1 MDNDNLTQLNDI
13 KNFFLNS
20 TVDISLTSFIL
31 SIIISVILA
40 YIIKFTYLKNSQTL
54 SNKLYFSDQFI
65 PLAAVTC
72 LVITVIKF
80 SLALSLGLVGALS
93 IVRFRAAIKEPEE
106 IAYLF
111 LCIAIGLGLGA
122 NYTLITVTGFA
133 IILAL
138 TIVVNLFS
146 KKSLDN
152 EEMFCTISLNKE
164 FVLEEL
170 LSVLKKHSNYLFL
183 RDFDINNE
191 FSQVGLI
198 INFKNSNSIM
208 SLSEELNRIYP
219 GVNIKFLNKQALS

>member
-1 MDNDNLTQLNDI
+1 MKQV
-13 KNFFLNS
+13 FLNYQNIEINLLVFVGNLLIAFLLS
-20 TVDISLTSFIL
+20 HIL
-31 SIIISVILA
+31 SLVYVKYS
-40 YIIKFTYLKNSQTL
+40 NSL
-54 SNKLYFSDQFI
+54 SNKKIFSNNFYLI
-65 PLAAVTC
+65 TLTTT
-72 LVITVIKF
+72 LIITVVKS

-122 NYTLITVTGFA
+122 NYTLVTVTGFF

-138 TIVVNLFS
+138 TIVINLFS
-146 KKSLDN
+146 KKSFDN
-152 EEMFCTISLNKE
+152 EEMFCTISLNKK

-183 RDFDINNE
+183 RDFDITSE

-198 INFKNSNSIM
+198 INFKNSNNIL
-208 SLSEELNRIYP
+208 SLTEELNHTYP

>member
-1 MDNDNLTQLNDI
+1 MKQV
-13 KNFFLNS
+13 FLNYQNIEIDLLVFAS
-20 TVDISLTSFIL
+20 NLLIAFLLSYIL
-31 SIIISVILA
+31 SLVYVKYS
-40 YIIKFTYLKNSQTL
+40 NSL
-54 SNKLYFSDQFI
+54 SNKNILSNNFYLI
-65 PLAAVTC
+65 ALTTT
-72 LVITVIKF
+72 LIITVVKS

-122 NYTLITVTGFA
+122 NYTLVTVTGFA

-138 TIVVNLFS
+138 TIVINLFS

-152 EEMFCTISLNKE
+152 EEMFCTISLNKK

-183 RDFDINNE
+183 RDFDITSE

-198 INFKNSNSIM
+198 INFKNSNNIL
-208 SLSEELNRIYP
+208 SLTEELNRTYP
-219 GVNIKFLNKQALS
+219 GVSIKFLNKQALS